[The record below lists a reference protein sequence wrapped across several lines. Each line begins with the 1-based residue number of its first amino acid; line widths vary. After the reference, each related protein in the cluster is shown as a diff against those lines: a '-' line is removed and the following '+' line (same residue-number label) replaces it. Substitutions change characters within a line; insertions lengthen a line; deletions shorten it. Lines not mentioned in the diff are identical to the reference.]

1 MNPALSPIRSW
12 LAVAA
17 LVTTAAF
24 AFTYRTL
31 RQSDRATNSVE
42 HTQQTLS
49 AVIELEGAT
58 ADLIF
63 AASERDV
70 DNAADAAF
78 AKVDALSALTRDNE
92 RQQAQLTA

>member
-1 MNPALSPIRSW
+1 MTAVRSPIRW

-17 LVTTAAF
+17 LVTVSAF

-31 RQSDRATNSVE
+31 RQSDRAIHSVE

-49 AVIELEGAT
+49 AVVALEGAT

-63 AASERDV
+63 ASTERDAG
-70 DNAADAAF
+70 NAAAVAF
-78 AKVDALSALTRDNE
+78 KRLDALSALTRDNE
-92 RQQAQLTA
+92 RQQTQLRE